1 MYQRYYYDCF
11 PPCYLTGRQIS
22 DSNTNSQNI
31 IPETS
36 GTAAPN
42 QIPARMPMLPSDFEQ
57 APGSPT
63 TLDTQYTQ
71 GYLKTKIGKK
81 VRISFLLGTNTF
93 QDRTGTLLE
102 VGISYVV
109 IQDIDTNTQTL
120 CDIYSIK
127 FVTFYS

>member
-1 MYQRYYYDCF
+1 M
-11 PPCYLTGRQIS
+11 
-22 DSNTNSQNI
+22 
-31 IPETS
+31 
-36 GTAAPN
+36 
-42 QIPARMPMLPSDFEQ
+42 
-57 APGSPT
+57 
-63 TLDTQYTQ
+63 
-71 GYLKTKIGKK
+71 
-81 VRISFLLGTNTF
+81 RISFLLGTNTF

>member
-1 MYQRYYYDCF
+1 MYQRYCNDCF
-11 PPCYLTGRQIS
+11 QPFCLPNRKM
-22 DSNTNSQNI
+22 QNI
-31 IPETS
+31 SSTPQ
-36 GTAAPN
+36 N
-42 QIPARMPMLPSDFEQ
+42 QIPPAMPMSPSDFEQ

-63 TLDTQYTQ
+63 SLDIQYTQ

-102 VGISYVV
+102 VGISYVI

>member
-1 MYQRYYYDCF
+1 MYQRYCYDCVPPFF
-11 PPCYLTGRQIS
+11 PSIRKIPY
-22 DSNTNSQNI
+22 SNTNVQNA
-31 IPETS
+31 IPEAS
-36 GTAAPN
+36 GTPTQN
-42 QIPARMPMLPSDFEQ
+42 QIPTPMPMSPSDFEQ

-63 TLDTQYTQ
+63 SLDTQYTQ

-93 QDRTGTLLE
+93 QDRTGTLLD

>member
-1 MYQRYYYDCF
+1 MYRRYCNDCV
-11 PPCYLTGRQIS
+11 PPFYLTNRQELNPKPPGSTI
-22 DSNTNSQNI
+22 Q
-31 IPETS
+31 
-36 GTAAPN
+36 N
-42 QIPARMPMLPSDFEQ
+42 QIPAPMPMAPSDFEQ

-63 TLDTQYTQ
+63 TLDGQYTQ
-71 GYLKTKIGKK
+71 GYLRTKIGKR

-109 IQDIDTNTQTL
+109 IQDLDTNTQTL

-127 FVTFYS
+127 FVTFYA

>member
-1 MYQRYYYDCF
+1 MYRRYCNDCF
-11 PPCYLTGRQIS
+11 PSFYLPNRQNPNV
-22 DSNTNSQNI
+22 NTDMQNAS
-31 IPETS
+31 PKAPGS
-36 GTAAPN
+36 AAQN
-42 QIPARMPMLPSDFEQ
+42 QIPAPMPMSPSDFEQ

-63 TLDTQYTQ
+63 NLDTQYTQ
-71 GYLKTKIGKK
+71 GYLKTKIGKR